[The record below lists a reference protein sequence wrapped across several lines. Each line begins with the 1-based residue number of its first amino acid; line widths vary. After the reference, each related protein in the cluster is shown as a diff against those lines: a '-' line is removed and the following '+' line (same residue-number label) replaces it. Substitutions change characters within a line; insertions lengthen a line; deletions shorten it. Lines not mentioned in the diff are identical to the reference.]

1 MIVFGGGFDE
11 SKGGGSI
18 LGNAFQVV
26 DNVIH
31 GRGGTIRKDFFD
43 HWYSTSIADV
53 GRVSIKKVYSMGDA
67 CIGVA
72 L

>member
-31 GRGGTIRKDFFD
+31 GRGGAIRKDFFD
-43 HWYSTSIADV
+43 HQKKIDQRKAIIPKWSIENDWF
-53 GRVSIKKVYSMGDA
+53 I
-67 CIGVA
+67 
-72 L
+72 